1 MWGSVVLM
9 VAIVAAL
16 GVMPVWA
23 QGVKIVTPAP
33 TREPRVIAPG
43 LLYETRP
50 SDENYYPGAAPSV
63 PYDPTFIRPF
73 TREVETPDSTG
84 RIGLSGW
91 TSPNTPVG
99 SSGTGRREINGWLG
113 FGITW
118 TWGGPPTAW
127 RRTGALNDQPP
138 TLTR

>member
-1 MWGSVVLM
+1 MWSSIVLM
-9 VAIVAAL
+9 IAILAAL
-16 GVMPVWA
+16 GVTPVWA
-23 QGVKIVTPAP
+23 QGVKIATPAP

-63 PYDPTFIRPF
+63 PYDPAFIRPF
-73 TREVETPDSTG
+73 TREVQTADSTG
-84 RIGLSGW
+84 RVGLSGW

-99 SSGTGRREINGWLG
+99 SSGTGQREINGWLG

-118 TWGGPPTAW
+118 TWGGPPTTA